1 MEAIPKY
8 LHDRLHPSRIRQLEV
23 WRTKLEVGTKY
34 CDKLRHLVPMFYEC
48 GMGRN
53 STEDWLIL
61 LCLLSTTNEKLLHQI
76 FKNIKDINT
85 VNNMIK
91 LIQALQA
98 LIDNS
103 SRVLGL
109 DVQARSAGGQGW
121 GSDKVLKCY

>member
-1 MEAIPKY
+1 
-8 LHDRLHPSRIRQLEV
+8 
-23 WRTKLEVGTKY
+23 
-34 CDKLRHLVPMFYEC
+34 
-48 GMGRN
+48 MGRN

-61 LCLLSTTNEKLLHQI
+61 LCLSSTTNEKLLCQI